1 MSLKSTLQPFAAA
14 AITTPL
20 RRDALRRLRER
31 WRRLR
36 GEPHRLTTYVRLDDP
51 YALVLLHGLQTV
63 RERFD
68 IELEVRVVGP
78 TPTSMD
84 PAPQALRAWARLDAE
99 RVAALY
105 ELDVP
110 AFDARQASPAEAA
123 ALASLENA
131 ADPLIEIRSAID
143 AWWRGTPIPGSGNP
157 ERLAA
162 NDKERSARGHYLSA
176 MVHYGGEWYW
186 GVDRLNHLTQRLD
199 ALGLRVIDAPP
210 AFERRFEFL
219 TRPAPDMAPA
229 TELEL
234 FWSGR
239 SPYAYLALERAYQL
253 AEHHRIPLRIRPVLP
268 MVMRNLTVPMR
279 KRLYILG
286 DAKREADWLGIP
298 LGFICDPVG
307 PGIERTYALLDVAR
321 QHDRLREYV
330 LAFSAAV
337 WSQGVNTASDAGMEQ
352 IATAAGLA
360 WSTCRTALRGDHWRD
375 EVETNRASLLDAGH
389 WGVPVLRSGSTV
401 VWGQDRF
408 WVLDRVLQGLAP
420 ESPVTAPRG

>member
-1 MSLKSTLQPFAAA
+1 MSLKSKLQPFAAA

-20 RRDALRRLRER
+20 RRDASRRIRER

-36 GEPHRLTTYVRLDDP
+36 GEPHRLTAYVRLDDP

-63 RERFD
+63 RERFEV
-68 IELEVRVVGP
+68 ELQVRVVGP
-78 TPTSMD
+78 TRSVMN
-84 PAPQALRAWARLDAE
+84 PAPEALRAWAGVDAA

-105 ELDVP
+105 DLEVP
-110 AFDARQASPAEAA
+110 DFDGRAAHEAESA
-123 ALASLENA
+123 ALTNLEDA
-131 ADPLIEIRSAID
+131 ADPLLAIRSAIEG
-143 AWWRGTPIPGSGNP
+143 WWRGTSIPGTGSV

-162 NDKERSARGHYLSA
+162 NDRERSARGHYLSA

-210 AFERRFEFL
+210 AFERRFAFL
-219 TRPAPDMAPA
+219 TAPSPDTAPP

-239 SPYAYLALERAYQL
+239 SPYAHLALERAYQL
-253 AEHHRIPLRIRPVLP
+253 AEHHRIPLRLRPVLP
-268 MVMRNLTVPMR
+268 MVMRNLAVPLR

-286 DAKREADWLGIP
+286 DAKREADWQGIP
-298 LGFICDPVG
+298 LGFICDPIG
-307 PGIERTYALLDVAR
+307 RGIERAYALLDVAR

-330 LAFSAAV
+330 LAFSGAV
-337 WSQGVNTASDAGMEQ
+337 WSQGVDAATDEGMER
-352 IATAAGLA
+352 ITTAAGLPWTA
-360 WSTCRTALRGDHWRD
+360 CRRALTGEHWRG
-375 EVETNRASLLDAGH
+375 EVEANRASMQDAGH
-389 WGVPVLRSGSTV
+389 WGVPVLRCGETI

-408 WVLDRVLQGLAP
+408 WVLDRTLQGLA
-420 ESPVTAPRG
+420 ERT